1 MKVNIREISFFFASY
16 LRIGQSSLSARTV
29 TIERLG
35 IDNNITEPEKS
46 GKDCEDM

>member
-29 TIERLG
+29 IERLG
-35 IDNNITEPEKS
+35 IDNNVTEPEKS